1 MQVLKFFKIYFVNL
15 KNINSSDGIVNFI
28 RHFKIYMMKSINL
41 KYIRMKTKVLFLLA
55 FAFLINFASFAQRS
69 VRIGYIDTE
78 YILQNVPEYQ
88 DASGQLDAKVQ
99 KWKNEIESRLSEI
112 DQKKKQLNS
121 ESVLLTKELI
131 EERQEEINIEESEIL
146 DYQQKRFGPNGDLMI
161 QKKNLMQPIQDQIF
175 TAVQEIAANKKYD
188 FVFDKSADVVMLY
201 SADRFDISEQV
212 LRSITRSSKRKQVQN
227 RQERKAAEEEVLIP
241 EINKEQEAR
250 EKVLSDKKAAREK
263 AVEDKRNKQLEARE
277 AKKKALEDKK
287 KKILEDR
294 AKAREEKINARN
306 GEKNNIEETKIEGEE
321 KATLSPSELKKKT
334 LEDKKKKIL
343 ADRKAKLEAN
353 KVKTD
358 TTKLKTESDS
368 TKTVAPKLTDR
379 EARKKALEDKK
390 KKILA
395 DRKAKL
401 EARQKEKDSI
411 AAAKKN
417 N

>member
-1 MQVLKFFKIYFVNL
+1 
-15 KNINSSDGIVNFI
+15 
-28 RHFKIYMMKSINL
+28 
-41 KYIRMKTKVLFLLA
+41 MKTKVLFLLV
-55 FAFLINFASFAQRS
+55 FSFLISMTSFSQRG

-88 DASGQLDAKVQ
+88 DASEQLETKVQ
-99 KWKNEIESRLSEI
+99 KWKSEIEVRLSEI
-112 DQKKKQLNS
+112 DQKKKQLNI

-175 TAVQEIAANKKYD
+175 TAVQEIASNKKYD

-227 RQERKAAEEEVLIP
+227 RQERKAAEEEELIP

-250 EKVLSDKKAAREK
+250 DKALADKKVEREK
-263 AVEDKRNKQLEARE
+263 TIEDKRNKQLEARE

-294 AKAREEKINARN
+294 AKAREAKINNRN
-306 GEKNNIEETKIEGEE
+306 KTSNSKEETNAEDKKQKE
-321 KATLSPSELKKKT
+321 ATLSPSETKKKT

-343 ADRKAKLEAN
+343 ADRKAKLEAS
-353 KVKTD
+353 KSETD
-358 TTKLKTESDS
+358 KTETKIKNDS
-368 TKTVAPKLTDR
+368 TKTVVPKLTDR
-379 EARKKALEDKK
+379 EARKKALEEKK
-390 KKILA
+390 QKILA

-401 EARQKEKDSI
+401 EARQRVKDSI
-411 AAAKKN
+411 AAANKKN
-417 N
+417 

>member
-1 MQVLKFFKIYFVNL
+1 
-15 KNINSSDGIVNFI
+15 
-28 RHFKIYMMKSINL
+28 
-41 KYIRMKTKVLFLLA
+41 MKTKVLFLLV
-55 FAFLINFASFAQRS
+55 FSFLISMTSFSQRG

-88 DASGQLDAKVQ
+88 DASEQLETKVQ
-99 KWKNEIESRLSEI
+99 KWKSEIEVRLSEI
-112 DQKKKQLNS
+112 DQKKKQLNI

-175 TAVQEIAANKKYD
+175 TAVQEIASNKKYD

-227 RQERKAAEEEVLIP
+227 RQERKAAEEEELIP

-250 EKVLSDKKAAREK
+250 DKALADKKVEREK
-263 AVEDKRNKQLEARE
+263 TIEDKRNKQLEARE

-294 AKAREEKINARN
+294 AKAREAKINNRN
-306 GEKNNIEETKIEGEE
+306 KTSNSKEETNAEDKKQKE
-321 KATLSPSELKKKT
+321 ATLSPSETKKKT
-334 LEDKKKKIL
+334 LEDKKEKIL
-343 ADRKAKLEAN
+343 ADRKAKLEAS
-353 KVKTD
+353 KSETD
-358 TTKLKTESDS
+358 KTETKIKNDS
-368 TKTVAPKLTDR
+368 TKTVVPKLTDR
-379 EARKKALEDKK
+379 EARKKALEEKK
-390 KKILA
+390 QKILA

-401 EARQKEKDSI
+401 EARQRVKDSI
-411 AAAKKN
+411 AAANKKN
-417 N
+417 